1 MNGSGECAGIR
12 SQLGVYLTGSIAP
25 ADRAVVVR
33 HLADCE
39 QCRAELAGLASLP
52 ALLRR
57 PSSQAAVQSPPDGPP
72 GSGAAAPPPSGPP
85 ESGAAAPPPGGS
97 PDSGAAAPPSGEA
110 LLGRLLRSV
119 ARRRRRRRWLLAAAA
134 CVLVA
139 VAGIGWA
146 LRPAGPTASNTDT
159 AGSVLGTERVDG
171 VALLTDADGYT
182 LYWYGPDTPAK
193 SACNAACARQFRP
206 LAGPAIAGSGVTGA
220 VVTIV
225 RSDGSLQ
232 ATYDGH
238 PLYTATADTGPGQ
251 TRGNGTRVGDGV
263 WHEVRLVRPG

>member
-1 MNGSGECAGIR
+1 
-12 SQLGVYLTGSIAP
+12 
-25 ADRAVVVR
+25 
-33 HLADCE
+33 
-39 QCRAELAGLASLP
+39 
-52 ALLRR
+52 
-57 PSSQAAVQSPPDGPP
+57 
-72 GSGAAAPPPSGPP
+72 
-85 ESGAAAPPPGGS
+85 
-97 PDSGAAAPPSGEA
+97 
-110 LLGRLLRSV
+110 V

>member
-72 GSGAAAPPPSGPP
+72 GSGAAAPPPGGPP

-119 ARRRRRRRWLLAAAA
+119 ARRRRRRWLLAAAA

>member
-25 ADRAVVVR
+25 VDRAVVVR

-72 GSGAAAPPPSGPP
+72 GSGAAAPP
-85 ESGAAAPPPGGS
+85 
-97 PDSGAAAPPSGEA
+97 SGEA

-119 ARRRRRRRWLLAAAA
+119 ARRRRRRWLLAAAA

>member
-25 ADRAVVVR
+25 VDRAVVVR

-72 GSGAAAPPPSGPP
+72 GSGAAAPPPGGPP

-119 ARRRRRRRWLLAAAA
+119 ARRRRRRWLLAAAA

>member
-1 MNGSGECAGIR
+1 
-12 SQLGVYLTGSIAP
+12 
-25 ADRAVVVR
+25 
-33 HLADCE
+33 
-39 QCRAELAGLASLP
+39 
-52 ALLRR
+52 
-57 PSSQAAVQSPPDGPP
+57 
-72 GSGAAAPPPSGPP
+72 
-85 ESGAAAPPPGGS
+85 
-97 PDSGAAAPPSGEA
+97 
-110 LLGRLLRSV
+110 
-119 ARRRRRRRWLLAAAA
+119 
-134 CVLVA
+134 VLVA